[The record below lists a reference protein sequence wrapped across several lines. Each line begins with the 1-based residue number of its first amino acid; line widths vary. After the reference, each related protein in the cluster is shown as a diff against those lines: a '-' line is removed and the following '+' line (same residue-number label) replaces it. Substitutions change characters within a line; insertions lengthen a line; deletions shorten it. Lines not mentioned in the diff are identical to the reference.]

1 VGKKVRI
8 SIALATYNGAKYL
21 PEQLDSFLVQTKFPD
36 ELVVCDDNSGD
47 DTIALLKSFSK
58 SAPFEV
64 RIIRNTTNLGYTQN
78 FAKAISHCSGDVIFL
93 SDQDDVW
100 FDNKIER
107 VTSLFEKSP
116 NCWVVVHNARIVDE
130 HLSWS
135 DVTKLQQIR
144 LGYGSR
150 GSLVTGALT
159 ALRRNYI
166 PIIIP
171 IPPGIVGHD
180 HWIHGLCSIFEGR
193 RIVCEECLQLIRRHF
208 ENTSEWVVNSRKRI
222 GKLDVFL
229 SQFQTTP
236 AVDYSDRIIIN
247 EAMQDRLTEITKI
260 LNRPSDI
267 AAAIGEGDRLKKE
280 HYALERRQ
288 RLALSGLLARRY
300 LAFSMLLRGDYEYFN
315 GLRSFMRD
323 IFRK

>member
-1 VGKKVRI
+1 VRI

-21 PEQLDSFLVQTKFPD
+21 PEQLDSFLVQSRLPD

-47 DTIALLKSFSK
+47 NTIALLKNFSK
-58 SAPFEV
+58 TSPFEV

-78 FAKAISHCSGDVIFL
+78 FAKAISLCSGDVIFL

-100 FDNKIER
+100 FNNKIER
-107 VTSLFEKSP
+107 VTTLFETTP
-116 NCWVVVHNARIVDE
+116 NCWVVVHDARVVDE

-135 DVTKLQQIR
+135 GVTKLQQIR

-159 ALRRNYI
+159 ALRRDYI
-166 PIIIP
+166 PIVLP

-193 RIVCEECLQLIRRHF
+193 RIVCEECLQVIRRHF
-208 ENTSEWVVNSRKRI
+208 ENTSEWVVNSRNRI

-229 SQFQTTP
+229 RQFQTTP

-247 EAMQDRLTEITKI
+247 EGMQNRLAQITKI
-260 LNRPSDI
+260 LDRPSDI
-267 AAAIGEGDRLKKE
+267 AAAIGENNRLKSE
-280 HYALERRQ
+280 RYALERRQ
-288 RLALSGLLARRY
+288 RLAVSGLLARHY

-323 IFRK
+323 IVRMG